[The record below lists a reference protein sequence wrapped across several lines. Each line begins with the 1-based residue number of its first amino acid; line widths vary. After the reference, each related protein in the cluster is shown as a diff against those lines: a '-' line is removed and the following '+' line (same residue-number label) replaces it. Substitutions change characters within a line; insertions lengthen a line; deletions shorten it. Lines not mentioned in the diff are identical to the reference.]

1 MNGAARARLVPSN
14 ERPGTGLDYLERIVA
29 GEYAQVPIGDHLGFR
44 LVAVEPG
51 KVTLKGR
58 PDERS
63 YNLLKSVHGG
73 WTASI
78 LDTALAL
85 SNLTLLAADQ
95 TFTTLDIRINY
106 LRPVTLESGEITAIG
121 TVIQSGRKIAYCDA
135 RMTDQSGK
143 LLAHG
148 TGSCL
153 VMERK

>member
-1 MNGAARARLVPSN
+1 MNEAARAPLVPSS
-14 ERPGTGLDYLERIVA
+14 ERTGTGLDYLQRIVS
-29 GEYAQVPIGDHLGFR
+29 GEYAQVPIADHLGFR

-51 KVTLKGR
+51 KVTLRGR

-63 YNLLKSVHGG
+63 FNLLKSVHGG

-85 SNLTLLAADQ
+85 SNLTLLGADQ

-106 LRPVTLESGEITAIG
+106 LRPVTLDSGEITAIG
-121 TVIQSGRKIAYCDA
+121 SVIQSGRKVAYCEA
-135 RMTDQSGK
+135 RMTDENGK